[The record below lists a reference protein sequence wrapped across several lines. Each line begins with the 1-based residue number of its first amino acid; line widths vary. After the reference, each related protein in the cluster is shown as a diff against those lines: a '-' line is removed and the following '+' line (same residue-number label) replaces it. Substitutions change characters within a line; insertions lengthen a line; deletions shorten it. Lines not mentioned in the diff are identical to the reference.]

1 MTFVFDLGHLRLSS
15 SNKQFHLSLS
25 SSARLSSSTDTDGHA
40 HIQTDPLLKS
50 ACIYRGMNLRL
61 ILNITLDDE
70 TCTSASRTEIQRRLT
85 TAIRETSLWPQLH
98 LKPSLIITP
107 LPFPRH
113 LDHIAVIL
121 SHAPPDVYHN
131 LSTLHKL
138 GAGVPISD
146 VKPPDGV
153 PAFALEEVRLTMNIS
168 QVTPRLETR
177 DSTTQTPDSV
187 QGEVRPLE
195 SLDQSAHVCD
205 ANCPQRSSS
214 DDMLDNHS
222 MPSIC
227 QHIALSSTE
236 WASGSRLHQAS
247 FHQIHVENILA
258 LLDAGFRLSICRV
271 PKNMMSGVI
280 VVESSS
286 FKRLEEFCPAVW
298 SPQHLS
304 VS

>member
-1 MTFVFDLGHLRLSS
+1 
-15 SNKQFHLSLS
+15 
-25 SSARLSSSTDTDGHA
+25 
-40 HIQTDPLLKS
+40 
-50 ACIYRGMNLRL
+50 MNLRL

-70 TCTSASRTEIQRRLT
+70 TCTIASRIEIQRRLT
-85 TAIRETSLWPQLH
+85 TAIQETSLWPQLH

-121 SHAPPDVYHN
+121 SHAPPDVYHS

-138 GAGVPISD
+138 GVGVPISD

-168 QVTPRLETR
+168 RVTPRMEIKFI
-177 DSTTQTPDSV
+177 TTQTHDSV
-187 QGEVRPLE
+187 QGETRPRLE

-205 ANCPQRSSS
+205 ANCPTKSSS

-222 MPSIC
+222 MPSFC
-227 QHIALSSTE
+227 QHTALSSTE
-236 WASGSRLHQAS
+236 WASGSRLQQDS
-247 FHQIHVENILA
+247 FHQIHVENFLA
-258 LLDAGFRLSICRV
+258 LLDAGFRLSISRV

-280 VVESSS
+280 VVERSS

-298 SPQHLS
+298 SPEYLS
-304 VS
+304 VP